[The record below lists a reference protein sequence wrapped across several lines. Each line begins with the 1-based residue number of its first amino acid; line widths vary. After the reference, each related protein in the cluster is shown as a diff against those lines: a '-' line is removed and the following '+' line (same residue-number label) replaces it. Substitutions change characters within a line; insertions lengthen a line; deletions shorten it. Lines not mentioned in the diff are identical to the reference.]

1 MWLRWWLVAA
11 AVACWPGAAR
21 ALDVEAVVSLVRL
34 GRELASDALEA
45 WGKVEGGVQLPFLR
59 DPEQQLGARIADTTR
74 RLDELGVRLQSG
86 TRAALHAVS
95 EQLGA
100 ALGLE
105 LRMRDLAEASA
116 AIEDGYERLRRY
128 VAEGYDA
135 AAGRWRLERATL
147 EDLASSSV
155 SHRPD
160 SARGLLDRLHRALV
174 PRHDRLRR
182 PGLLDLLA
190 SAQESASNVCNM
202 PQSAQQLLYN
212 LYTSVAL
219 TELKGYAM
227 MQFSWMLLKLYDKGN
242 FTLEA
247 QMMRDRYEVRTE
259 QKVAAVKAAMR
270 AAGRELRRCD
280 PKHHVEGETYVQ
292 LTQLLQGHVQNEVDM
307 STEST
312 CRENCA
318 YYSYAKSH
326 GCYQNQFC
334 SQQPRCN
341 GRLIDCRFI
350 DSDMWVCQADK
361 ASDRRY
367 SWIEYENGRVLGQK
381 GTCSRGT
388 TKVDS
393 WWRWLFWHCSYCFC
407 LCDEQGPKSDRY
419 FNLRPVAADVENN
432 MVVTGLRFVKDNRV
446 IHLQIQEG
454 ALLPHGEINE
464 TSLSWR
470 PVDDYRISDS
480 DVHNGEDYHTLS
492 WEQRAIDIDDLMV
505 PAGHVLT
512 GVRFRRV
519 GTHMNLEIMAT
530 PINFTEGILIQPKEK
545 SLWHANDNTDASL
558 VTPRKRIDLEN
569 PDVPTRSYASQ
580 PDSKPDQFLLF
591 THSDVD
597 ADAAQTTVPFLDAQ
611 PVSSNPPTL
620 LAGAGIYHK
629 GQRGY
634 GGFVAPKVFTY
645 DYAPHISAKFPSD
658 QRYHNR
664 RK

>member
-1 MWLRWWLVAA
+1 MCTAVILA
-11 AVACWPGAAR
+11 AVATVASVLVASAHGTRIDTGLTNVDEMRYELMDLVHDLWDDVKDPRWVALANDSLGGADIELLRAFQTLGDKVEQRSPRTGQYTELGSLWAWAR
-21 ALDVEAVVSLVRL
+21 ADA
-34 GRELASDALEA
+34 ELRRIRALYDSFRRF
-45 WGKVEGGVQLPFLR
+45 Q
-59 DPEQQLGARIADTTR
+59 EQQTR
-74 RLDELGVRLQSG
+74 PDVLPSSR
-86 TRAALHAVS
+86 RAWT
-95 EQLGA
+95 
-100 ALGLE
+100 
-105 LRMRDLAEASA
+105 DLAETILQDS
-116 AIEDGYERLRRY
+116 
-128 VAEGYDA
+128 
-135 AAGRWRLERATL
+135 T
-147 EDLASSSV
+147 SSV
-155 SHRPD
+155 PQSL
-160 SARGLLDRLHRALV
+160 SRLHDLIANPVGAGGDLFQQALK
-174 PRHDRLRR
+174 
-182 PGLLDLLA
+182 
-190 SAQESASNVCNM
+190 ESASNVCNM